1 MRATASLE
9 QQQPPIHQ
17 PYLWLPTLTDN
28 QGSRVRHPN
37 ILLWGWPAYLQGEDK
52 MWISSALHKCSAQS
66 VSIRL
71 VKFGLKAQSCSFHT
85 GLLSSHCPELL
96 NLIWSVVHNNKKT
109 RCGLSL
115 LTQREQISAR
125 RWEALSAFADTWLT
139 SPSWRP
145 TRAAGWWLLPD
156 ESGKWRGLWP
166 THINLMLE
174 IAPCY
179 LPPSFLL
186 WQEMIPVT
194 SDK

>member
-37 ILLWGWPAYLQGEDK
+37 ILLWGWLAYLQGEDK

-96 NLIWSVVHNNKKT
+96 NLIWSVVHNNKKA

-115 LTQREQISAR
+115 LIQREQISAR

-145 TRAAGWWLLPD
+145 RWVWKMEGSLTHTYQFDARNCPMLSPSLLPSVTRND
-156 ESGKWRGLWP
+156 
-166 THINLMLE
+166 
-174 IAPCY
+174 
-179 LPPSFLL
+179 
-186 WQEMIPVT
+186 T
-194 SDK
+194 SDFWQIRHLRINKKK